1 MTVTLQR
8 HPDGAKIRSAQLTL
22 PRALRL
28 VRKRVRRNV
37 SGQASAVL
45 GRGSFRVVNRRTL
58 SIGGISKQGAS
69 TVVVR
74 LRGGAVKASKRL
86 RRALRK
92 HRKQRLSFKVVST
105 DTAGKSFTSRASVRV
120 RR

>member
-8 HPDGAKIRSAQLTL
+8 HPDGTKIQRARLTL

-28 VRKRVRRNV
+28 VRKRVRRI
-37 SGQASAVL
+37 SGKASAVL